1 MRDFSVGRWSRRWL
15 GGPCGG
21 PGTGLTGTVTA
32 MSGPRASLSR
42 VISATVIA
50 IVVVA
55 GCLPSPRA
63 ASENAASSAG
73 SGVPSARPSATPKAH
88 LAAIAAF
95 AERVT
100 SGKLTY
106 RVTFK
111 GSVRASADN
120 LPIAGTMDVA
130 GADFSSSF
138 TYDFSRDYETLGK
151 ERVQVRGVKG
161 KGYIKRGSKAWQAIK
176 GFGVAHSYVPFKT
189 VDAVED
195 VKYLGAVKVG
205 GATFHKVGITGA
217 LLLHPNTIPYRIQ
230 KEKIDLTELEVVIDD
245 AGRPKSGSWRLW
257 GQARI
262 GPGNGQL
269 QRVVYE
275 VNLTFSKVGA
285 KIAVKRP

>member
-1 MRDFSVGRWSRRWL
+1 
-15 GGPCGG
+15 
-21 PGTGLTGTVTA
+21 
-32 MSGPRASLSR
+32 MSGLR
-42 VISATVIA
+42 VPVRHAAGAIVIA
-50 IVVVA
+50 AVVVA

-63 ASENAASSAG
+63 AGEDAASSAG
-73 SGVPSARPSATPKAH
+73 SGAASPRSSATPKAH

-120 LPIAGTMDVA
+120 LPIAGTMDVS

-138 TYDFSRDYETLGK
+138 TYDFSLDYDDLGK

-195 VKYLGAVKVG
+195 VQYLGAVREG
-205 GATFHKVGITGA
+205 SATFHKVGITGA

-230 KEKIDLTELEVVIDD
+230 KETIDLTELFVLIDD
-245 AGRPKSGSWRLW
+245 AGRPRSGTWRLW
-257 GQARI
+257 GKARI
-262 GPGNGQL
+262 GPGSGQL

-275 VNLTFSKVGA
+275 LDLSFSKVGA
-285 KIAVKRP
+285 KIVVKRP